1 MGQITQG
8 NYTKSVDEVMPAYSQ
23 SQVVSADT
31 QIFTGSGY
39 LHGIAMNAV
48 STGVGNGTVSIYDG
62 TSTGDTVKVYL
73 ECDVSKEGLASKVLN
88 FTAPLR
94 FSSGMLADVTNAKV
108 NAFYRK

>member
-23 SQVVSADT
+23 ASVISADT

-48 STGVGNGTVSIYDG
+48 TTASNATVSIYDG
-62 TSTGDTVKVYL
+62 TSTADTVKVYL